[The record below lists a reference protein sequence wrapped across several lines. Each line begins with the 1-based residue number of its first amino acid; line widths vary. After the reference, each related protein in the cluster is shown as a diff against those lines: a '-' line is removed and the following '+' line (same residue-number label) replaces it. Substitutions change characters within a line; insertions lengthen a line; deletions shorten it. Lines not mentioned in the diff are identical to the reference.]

1 MRQTTID
8 QHGGS
13 MPRPDHVV
21 ISRSAAAALWRVMNA
36 LREGWFLERR
46 LRHVARMIAEEAHR
60 QGLDAD
66 GMLVAMRQEWP
77 SVVEHRDVPDESKLH
92 VLTQHLVR
100 FCLEELRARRAPNAA
115 AASR

>member
-1 MRQTTID
+1 MQQPSID
-8 QHGGS
+8 QHRTTP
-13 MPRPDHVV
+13 PRAHDAV
-21 ISRSAAAALWRVMNA
+21 ISRSATAALWRVLNA

-60 QGLDAD
+60 QGMDAD

-77 SVVEHRDVPDESKLH
+77 SVLDQRRVPDESKLR
-92 VLTQHLVR
+92 VLIQHLVR
-100 FCLEELRARRAPNAA
+100 FCLEELRAKRAVGAP

>member
-1 MRQTTID
+1 MPQPSIEQSRRTT
-8 QHGGS
+8 
-13 MPRPDHVV
+13 PRAAETV
-21 ISRSAAAALWRVMNA
+21 ISRSATAALWRVLNA

-66 GMLVAMRQEWP
+66 GMVVAMRQEWP
-77 SVVEHRDVPDESKLH
+77 AVLEHRPAPDESKMR
-92 VLTQHLVR
+92 VLTQHLMR
-100 FCLEELRARRAPNAA
+100 FCLEELRAKRAPGAA